1 MVVEPGRGLGL
12 PPEALHEGGVARLVG
27 DEHLDR
33 HLAVEELVVAQVDL
47 GHAALGQV
55 ADDAVAAAEDLLGH
69 RFTWGRGVTGGRT
82 WWRSDGSVRSGGRRV
97 RSIAD
102 QTVREKG

>member
-55 ADDAVAAAEDLLGH
+55 ADDAVAASEDLLGH
-69 RFTWGRGVTGGRT
+69 GLTGVRT
-82 WWRSDGSVRSGGRRV
+82 WWRSDGSVRSGGRRT
-97 RSIAD
+97 RSMAD
-102 QTVREKG
+102 QMVRENG